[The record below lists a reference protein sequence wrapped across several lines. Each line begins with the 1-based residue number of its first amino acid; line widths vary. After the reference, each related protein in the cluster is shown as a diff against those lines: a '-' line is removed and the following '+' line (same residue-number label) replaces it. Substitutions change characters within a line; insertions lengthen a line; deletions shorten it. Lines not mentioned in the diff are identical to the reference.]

1 MRKFFIV
8 LFGLVLLAA
17 GAAALWV
24 ARGPQPT
31 ETRMTGGVLTTQAEI
46 AQQGLAPGLEP
57 DLGVTTDEGLSSTNI
72 VGAPQIR
79 DEALSDAAIFEASEN
94 PVRPEVAPMQ
104 PGLTTD
110 VVLDQNVGVAV
121 APLALSAEPAAA
133 PAPGQGGA
141 FVAAAYEQRV
151 VELEWPATFRV
162 GGSGTI
168 RVKFKRLAD
177 GSLQPVAEIADHEVI
192 ATPIL
197 IADRYD
203 AYDGAVTA
211 TISAPNFEVEAVSNA
226 TQPLTRGAEPEW
238 RWTLKATE
246 SGVHEIALGMTIAW
260 TPKPGVAGSP
270 ISASIW
276 GQALKV
282 EANYVFGS
290 ITVPQASVAGTAL
303 AVVGFVMQI
312 PLLDLVLGTFWKIL
326 FGGRRRR
333 RAAQDR
339 RSRRGR

>member
-8 LFGLVLLAA
+8 LLGLALLAA
-17 GAAALWV
+17 GAVVLWV
-24 ARGPQPT
+24 ARGPQST
-31 ETRMTGGVLTTQAEI
+31 ETRTTGGVLTTQAEI

-57 DLGVTTDEGLSSTNI
+57 DLGVTTDEGPLSTNI
-72 VGAPQIR
+72 VGAPQIQAQ
-79 DEALSDAAIFEASEN
+79 ALSEAATFGAREDAAQ
-94 PVRPEVAPMQ
+94 PETVPMQ
-104 PGLTTD
+104 PGMTTD
-110 VVLDQNVGVAV
+110 VVLDQDTGVAV
-121 APLALSAEPAAA
+121 APLSLSTESA

-141 FVAAAYEQRV
+141 LFSGAYEQRV

-162 GGSGTI
+162 GGSGSI

-203 AYDGAVTA
+203 SYDGTVTA
-211 TISAPNFEVEAVSNA
+211 MLSAPNFDVESVSNA

-238 RWTLKATE
+238 RWTLKAND
-246 SGVHEIALGMTIAW
+246 SGTHAIALGLSIAW
-260 TPKPGVAGSP
+260 TPKPGVGGTP
-270 ISASIW
+270 INTSIW
-276 GQALKV
+276 GQTLQV

-290 ITVPQASVAGTAL
+290 ITVPQASIAGTAL

-312 PLLDLVLGTFWKIL
+312 PLLDMLLGTFWKIL

-333 RAAQDR
+333 RATSDR

>member
-1 MRKFFIV
+1 MRKFFFV
-8 LFGLVLLAA
+8 VFGLTLLVV
-17 GAAALWV
+17 GAVVLWV

-57 DLGVTTDEGLSSTNI
+57 DLGVTTDEGPSSTNI
-72 VGAPQIR
+72 VGAPQIQG
-79 DEALSDAAIFEASEN
+79 EALSDAATFESSEGAMQ
-94 PVRPEVAPMQ
+94 PQPAPMQ
-104 PGLTTD
+104 PGMTTD
-110 VVLDQNVGVAV
+110 VVLDQDTGVAV
-121 APLALSAEPAAA
+121 APLSLSTESAPAA
-133 PAPGQGGA
+133 GQGGA
-141 FVAAAYEQRV
+141 LISGVYEQRV

-162 GGSGTI
+162 GGSGSI

-211 TISAPNFEVEAVSNA
+211 TLSAPNFDVVAVSNA

-238 RWTLKATE
+238 RWTLEANN
-246 SGVHEIALGMTIAW
+246 SGSQEIALGLNITW
-260 TPKPGVAGSP
+260 TPKPGVGGAP
-270 ISASIW
+270 INTSIW
-276 GQALKV
+276 GQTLKV
-282 EANYVFGS
+282 DANYVFGS
-290 ITVPQASVAGTAL
+290 ITVPQASIAGTAL

-312 PLLDLVLGTFWKIL
+312 PLLELVLSTFWRIL

-333 RAAQDR
+333 TTSRDR